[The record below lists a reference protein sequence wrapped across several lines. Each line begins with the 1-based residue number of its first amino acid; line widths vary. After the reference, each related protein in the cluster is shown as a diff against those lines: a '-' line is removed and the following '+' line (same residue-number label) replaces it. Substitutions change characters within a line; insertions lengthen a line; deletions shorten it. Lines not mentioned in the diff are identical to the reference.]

1 MWTRWAGPHTV
12 GAAAEALALLAVASA
27 TAAGTA
33 SKRQI
38 PIRLNFTSAL
48 PRLAAEWL
56 TTTQI

>member
-1 MWTRWAGPHTV
+1 M

-38 PIRLNFTSAL
+38 LIRLNFTSAL